1 MIGRNSIKVGLI
13 SIHFPYNVVG
23 FPSISYS
30 SIPAWRNSD
39 DYNDHN
45 DYNDY
50 NDYSDY
56 NNYNDRCDYN
66 DYRVNNL
73 DLDLDWE
80 QLSELVT

>member
-1 MIGRNSIKVGLI
+1 MGKIWKLKLLLSVIGRNSIKVGLT

-56 NNYNDRCDYN
+56 NNYDDYG
-66 DYRVNNL
+66 D
-73 DLDLDWE
+73 
-80 QLSELVT
+80 SELE